1 MRSLLFAC
9 TLFALASPAL
19 LVRAQPEDPPAD
31 SQSAP
36 AADGPAADGPAADA
50 PAADGP
56 AAEDPGVGP
65 ASEEAAPEAL
75 PFADEDIV
83 VTAQKREDRMMD
95 VPISVSVV
103 SADALKS
110 SGAKNLTELQG
121 VTPGVYFSGNASYG
135 GAPMAIRGTAGT
147 NTALLD
153 DPVAVYID
161 GIYLPSGSFAS
172 STLLD
177 IASIEVARGPQ
188 GTLQGRNAT
197 AGAVIVRTADPK
209 FALGGYAR
217 GSLATPMEYRLDGAL
232 TGPLLD
238 TLAVRASVA
247 YGREDGWADNLF
259 DGGTLGSSESMLG
272 RLVLLWK
279 PDLPIRVRLASSYS
293 RVEAEPALARWAYT
307 EFNDTPGE
315 PLVPVP
321 TPTTP
326 LDAATRAQI
335 EDGTFNLNRPADAV
349 AITFFNSLEAT
360 YSFGFADLISLT
372 GLVLGDTD
380 GNNDSDGLGRTD
392 KEGFNQGQFGT
403 ETFSEELRL
412 QSNTEGRFSW
422 ILGAYY
428 SFNHQDMFFKIY
440 NLNLTLGQGPTVAPG
455 EDRRYT
461 AYDTDQDH
469 MTLAGFADATFDI
482 LDSLA
487 LTAGIRYTY
496 EEKSFTLDRYART
509 FPGEAPITTLPVLVP
524 PATPTD
530 WDDVSYRGK
539 LSFTPLDELLLYASF
554 SEGFKSGG
562 YNAFGADPAF
572 NPEYLWS
579 AELGAKVDLPDRRGW
594 IAASGY
600 FNRYNDL
607 QIRAG
612 VGAGGVA
619 ITNAADSKIQGF
631 DVEGH
636 VAVAGGLSL
645 QGNVAYTHARFEEFT
660 TARDLVTDMMV
671 DATGNRLPRAPD
683 WQFFAQ
689 ATYDLQLGDAWAAR
703 GQVSYRWR
711 DTIYYYHTNQDSPTL
726 QGEPLGELGAR
737 LSVYYDPIDLS
748 FSIFGTNLTN
758 DRSVNGFSPNFSY
771 PEVSFNKPTVLG
783 IEVEK
788 QF

>member
-1 MRSLLFAC
+1 MRSLLLGC
-9 TLFALASPAL
+9 TLFAFASPAL
-19 LVRAQPEDPPAD
+19 LVRAQPQEPPAAP
-31 SQSAP
+31 QPAP
-36 AADGPAADGPAADA
+36 ATPADAPAADA
-50 PAADGP
+50 PAADVP
-56 AAEDPGVGP
+56 AADAAGVGP
-65 ASEEAAPEAL
+65 ASEAAEEPL
-75 PFADEDIV
+75 PFAGEDIV
-83 VTAQKREDRMMD
+83 VTAQKRQDRMLD

-103 SADALKS
+103 SGDALKS

-135 GAPMAIRGTAGT
+135 GAPMAIRGTAGS

-161 GIYLPSGSFAS
+161 GIYLPSGTFAS

-197 AGAVIVRTADPK
+197 AGAVIIRTADPQ

-217 GSLATPMEYRLDGAL
+217 GSLATPTEYRLDGAL
-232 TGPLLD
+232 TGPLFD
-238 TLAVRASVA
+238 SLAVRASVA
-247 YGREDGWADNLF
+247 YGREEGWADNLA
-259 DGGTLGSSESMLG
+259 DGGTLGSSESALG

-279 PDLPIRVRLASSYS
+279 PDLPIRVRLTSSYS

-307 EFNDTPGE
+307 AFNDTPGE
-315 PLVPVP
+315 PLVQVP

-326 LDAATRAQI
+326 LDAATREQI
-335 EDGTFNLNRPADAV
+335 EDGTFNLNHSANSV
-349 AITFFNSLEAT
+349 GIVFFNALEAT
-360 YSFGFADLISLT
+360 YSFGFADLVSLT
-372 GLVLGDTD
+372 GFVLGDTD
-380 GNNDSDGLGRTD
+380 GENDSDGLGRTD

-403 ETFSEELRL
+403 QTFSEELRL
-412 QSNTEGRFSW
+412 QSNTEGRLSW

-428 SFNHQDMFFKIY
+428 SFNHQDMLFKIY
-440 NLNLTLGQGPTVAPG
+440 NLNLTLGAPMVLPPD
-455 EDRRYT
+455 DRRYT
-461 AYDTDQDH
+461 TYDTDQDH
-469 MTLAGFADATFDI
+469 TTLAGFADATFDI
-482 LDSLA
+482 LESLS

-496 EEKSFTLDRYART
+496 EEKNFTIDRYART
-509 FPGEAPITTLPVLVP
+509 YPGDAPIMLPPLVA
-524 PATPTD
+524 PASPTD
-530 WDDVSYRGK
+530 WDDISYRGK

-562 YNAFGADPAF
+562 YNAFGTDPAF
-572 NPEYLWS
+572 DPEYLWS
-579 AELGAKVDLPDRRGW
+579 AEVGAKVELPDRRGW

-631 DVEGH
+631 DVEAH
-636 VAVAGGLSL
+636 VAVIGGLSL

-671 DATGNRLPRAPD
+671 DATGNRLPRSPD

-689 ATYDLQLGDAWAAR
+689 ATYDLELSEAWAAR

-711 DTIYYYHTNQDSPTL
+711 DTIYYYQTNQDSPTL

-737 LSVYYDPIDLS
+737 LSVFYDPVDLS

-758 DRSVNGFSPNFSY
+758 DRSVNGFNPNFSY

>member
-1 MRSLLFAC
+1 MRSLLLAC
-9 TLFALASPAL
+9 MLVALALPAL
-19 LVRAQPEDPPAD
+19 TVRAQIQSPPAEP
-31 SQSAP
+31 QPAPAEPVPAEPAP
-36 AADGPAADGPAADA
+36 AAPAADA
-50 PAADGP
+50 PAAGAP
-56 AAEDPGVGP
+56 EAAAE
-65 ASEEAAPEAL
+65 EAL
-75 PFADEDIV
+75 PFAGEDIV
-83 VTAQKREDRMMD
+83 VTAQKRQDRMLE

-121 VTPGVYFSGNASYG
+121 VTPGIYFSGNASYG
-135 GAPMAIRGTAGT
+135 GAPMAIRGTAGS

-161 GIYLPSGSFAS
+161 GIYLPSGTFS
-172 STLLD
+172 STTLLD
-177 IASIEVARGPQ
+177 IASIEIARGPQ

-209 FALGGYAR
+209 SSLGGYVR
-217 GSLATPMEYRLDGAL
+217 GSLATPMEYHIEGAL
-232 TGPLLD
+232 TGPLLHD
-238 TLAVRASVA
+238 SLAVRASVA
-247 YGREDGWADNLF
+247 YGREDGWADNLA
-259 DGGTLGSSESMLG
+259 DGGTLGSSESVLA

-279 PDLPIRVRLASSYS
+279 PDLPIRVRLASSYTS
-293 RVEAEPALARWAYT
+293 VEAEPALARWAYT

-326 LDAATRAQI
+326 LDAATRERI
-335 EDGTFNLNRPADAV
+335 EDGTFDLNRPADAV
-349 AITFFNSLEAT
+349 AVAFVNALEAT
-360 YSFGFADLISLT
+360 YSFGFADLVSLT

-392 KEGFNQGQFGT
+392 KEGFNQGQF
-403 ETFSEELRL
+403 ESQTFSEELRL
-412 QSNTEGRFSW
+412 QSNTEGKLSW

-428 SFNHQDMFFKIY
+428 SFNHQDMLFKIY
-440 NLNLTLGQGPTVAPG
+440 NLNLTLGQGPMVAPG

-461 AYDTDQDH
+461 TYDTEQDH
-469 MTLAGFADATFDI
+469 MTVAGFADATFDI
-482 LDSLA
+482 LDTLA
-487 LTAGIRYTY
+487 VTGGVRYTY
-496 EEKSFTLDRYART
+496 EEKSFSIDRYALT
-509 FPGEAPITTLPVLVP
+509 YPGDVPITTLPPIVP
-524 PATPTD
+524 PASPTD
-530 WDDVSYRGK
+530 WDDVSYRAK
-539 LSFTPLDELLLYASF
+539 LSFTPLDALLLYASF

-562 YNAFGADPAF
+562 YNAFGADAAF
-572 NPEYLWS
+572 DPEYLWS
-579 AELGAKVDLPDRRGW
+579 SEVGAKLELPDRRGW

-600 FNRYNDL
+600 LNRYNDL

-631 DVEGH
+631 DVEAN
-636 VAVAGGLSL
+636 VAVVGGLSL
-645 QGNVAYTHARFEEFT
+645 QGNVAYTHARFEEFK

-689 ATYDLQLGDAWAAR
+689 ATYDLDLSDAWAAR

-737 LSVYYDPIDLS
+737 LSVYYDPIELS
-748 FSIFGTNLTN
+748 FSVFGTNLTN
-758 DRSVNGFSPNFSY
+758 DRSVNGFNPNFSY

-783 IEVEK
+783 VEVEK